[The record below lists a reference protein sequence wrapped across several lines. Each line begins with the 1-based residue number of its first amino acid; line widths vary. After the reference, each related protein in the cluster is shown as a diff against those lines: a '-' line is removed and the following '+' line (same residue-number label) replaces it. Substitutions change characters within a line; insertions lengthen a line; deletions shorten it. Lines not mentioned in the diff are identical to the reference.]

1 MADLSRLIKPRMTF
15 EEYDDAVEKICEKFE
30 GIPAVF
36 PNKIEFL
43 KYIKRDPWQYVDI
56 AIYILEEA
64 VPETK
69 EQEDVEKDMK
79 AWIRGLVELVYEENE
94 GKNEDTEQIRDPD

>member
-1 MADLSRLIKPRMTF
+1 MADFSRLIEPRMTF
-15 EEYDDAVEKICEKFE
+15 DAYDKAVEKICKKYA

-36 PNKIEFL
+36 PNKLEYL
-43 KYIKRDPWQYVDI
+43 KYIKKAPWQYVDI

-69 EQEDVEKDMK
+69 EQEVVEKEMRALLRK
-79 AWIRGLVELVYEENE
+79 MVELVY
-94 GKNEDTEQIRDPD
+94 D